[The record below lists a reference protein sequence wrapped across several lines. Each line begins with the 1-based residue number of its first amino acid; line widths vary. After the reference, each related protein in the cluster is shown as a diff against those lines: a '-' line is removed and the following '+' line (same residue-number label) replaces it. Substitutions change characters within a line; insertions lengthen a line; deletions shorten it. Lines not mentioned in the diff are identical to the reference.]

1 MPEWHS
7 KWETEGK
14 TADEVKQLI
23 DRKKIKY
30 VESWGN
36 KSRLGACITDKLD
49 KLYKLEAEQ
58 TQKKNKNRH
67 QTIDGPRASHSLI
80 SKTPLDINKLPMI
93 SRVNKTKQFKQGGS
107 LIGSHRKSAVKYEE
121 E

>member
-1 MPEWHS
+1 MTRQAWGSRSRSLRRKVGSNWLIGFRFADKVPEWHS

-58 TQKKNKNRH
+58 TQKKNKMRLNRC
-67 QTIDGPRASHSLI
+67 
-80 SKTPLDINKLPMI
+80 
-93 SRVNKTKQFKQGGS
+93 
-107 LIGSHRKSAVKYEE
+107 
-121 E
+121 